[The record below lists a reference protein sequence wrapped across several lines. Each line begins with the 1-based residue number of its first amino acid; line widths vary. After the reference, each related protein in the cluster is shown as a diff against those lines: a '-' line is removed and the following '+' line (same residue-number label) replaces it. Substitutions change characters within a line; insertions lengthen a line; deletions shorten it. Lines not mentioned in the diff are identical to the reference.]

1 MSKPLALKAK
11 EPNLPGEFGFEFCV
25 DTAISRVAG
34 IYGIYIYIYMVTR
47 SAAPPLPPFHGLWSR
62 MPPLLWD
69 GVWVPSSLF
78 PLWGGCGG
86 FGVLGL
92 A

>member
-1 MSKPLALKAK
+1 MY
-11 EPNLPGEFGFEFCV
+11 F
-25 DTAISRVAG
+25 DG
-34 IYGIYIYIYMVTR
+34 ILLSLSPVKTMRPDMGHVKSMVQD
-47 SAAPPLPPFHGLWSR
+47 PPSVGWSV
-62 MPPLLWD
+62 
-69 GVWVPSSLF
+69 GSLF

>member
-1 MSKPLALKAK
+1 MTEISKTPKKDFTTKILFRGLKYPKSPKKGAKYLNTETQAL
-11 EPNLPGEFGFEFCV
+11 
-25 DTAISRVAG
+25 
-34 IYGIYIYIYMVTR
+34 YMVTR
-47 SAAPPLPPFHGLWSR
+47 SAAPLPPPPPWS
-62 MPPLLWD
+62 MVQDGPPPV
-69 GVWVPSSLF
+69 GGSLF

>member
-1 MSKPLALKAK
+1 MFFSSLT
-11 EPNLPGEFGFEFCV
+11 NLVVEYHRGTLG
-25 DTAISRVAG
+25 S
-34 IYGIYIYIYMVTR
+34 YMVTR
-47 SAAPPLPPFHGLWSR
+47 SAAPPLPPPPWS
-62 MPPLLWD
+62 MVQDAPPPVGWSV
-69 GVWVPSSLF
+69 GSLF

>member
-1 MSKPLALKAK
+1 METVGKPM
-11 EPNLPGEFGFEFCV
+11 
-25 DTAISRVAG
+25 T
-34 IYGIYIYIYMVTR
+34 YMVTR
-47 SAAPPLPPFHGLWSR
+47 LAAPPLPPWS
-62 MPPLLWD
+62 MVQDAPPPVGWSV
-69 GVWVPSSLF
+69 GSLF

>member
-1 MSKPLALKAK
+1 MYAHEKVAMPVVQGSSLQYHRVPSCFNLAT
-11 EPNLPGEFGFEFCV
+11 EV
-25 DTAISRVAG
+25 S
-34 IYGIYIYIYMVTR
+34 IYMVTR
-47 SAAPPLPPFHGLWSR
+47 SAAPPLPPPPWS
-62 MPPLLWD
+62 MVQDAPPPVGWSA
-69 GVWVPSSLF
+69 GSLF